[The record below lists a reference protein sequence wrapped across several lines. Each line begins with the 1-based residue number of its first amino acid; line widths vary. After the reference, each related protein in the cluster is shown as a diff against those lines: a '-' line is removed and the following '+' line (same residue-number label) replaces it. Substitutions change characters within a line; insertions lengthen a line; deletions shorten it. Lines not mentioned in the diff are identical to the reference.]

1 MEASAGKCIL
11 KFLAVT
17 AVWFG
22 ILKVKC
28 YNFSIQRNESFQNL
42 IMFGLWG
49 KCFNFGDKNK
59 QLVLEWTQAIVW
71 WLVCWF
77 FIFIFFVQLTKNTN
91 LSIMTNHDIVLKY
104 FIISLYIYFY
114 GTLSD
119 SICRK
124 SNAQLMSSSSMFH
137 FIFIVQCVASGFLYS
152 TLFKSCSEV
161 RKSISSQFCCCF
173 VLFSCG
179 ALF

>member
-1 MEASAGKCIL
+1 MYGNYMEASAGKCIL

-59 QLVLEWTQAIVW
+59 WTVGFGVNSSYCLVVGL
-71 WLVCWF
+71 LVF
-77 FIFIFFVQLTKNTN
+77 
-91 LSIMTNHDIVLKY
+91 
-104 FIISLYIYFY
+104 YFY
-114 GTLSD
+114 
-119 SICRK
+119 
-124 SNAQLMSSSSMFH
+124 F
-137 FIFIVQCVASGFLYS
+137 F
-152 TLFKSCSEV
+152 CSADQ
-161 RKSISSQFCCCF
+161 KYQSFNND
-173 VLFSCG
+173 
-179 ALF
+179 